1 MNRLEIRRWVLG
13 LSVLALLFAQ
23 ASIVKAQ
30 DYPENFDP
38 SFSADALPHM
48 ILSDE
53 DDAIVRL
60 DEQFF
65 DVKNIGQATLTVH
78 RAVTILNESARDEGE
93 FYVVYDKL
101 RTLKKIE
108 GVVRNAKGKVVRK
121 LDKEDMDDYSA
132 ISGFSLYED
141 NRVRV
146 AGLYHNEYPYTVE
159 YTIVLDLDGLLF
171 WDPWSPLRSELP
183 LEYGRYEVTV
193 PKGMPVRYKV
203 VGMELEPQILQDGRK
218 ETYRWELSY
227 LHMFKELLIVD
238 SNQGLI
244 APAIDDVTVH
254 VAPEEFE
261 IEGSKGDMR
270 SWETFSA
277 WYYNLSEGRDVLP
290 GHVRDRIRG
299 ITSGIQD
306 PTEKVKRVYEE
317 FQSTTRYV
325 SVQLGL
331 GGWQPYDAM
340 YVAENGYGDCKA
352 LTNYLHALLKEAGV
366 SSYPALIESGV
377 YADEIL
383 EDFPSNQFNHVVLM
397 VPMPA
402 DTLWLEATDQSAP
415 FNHLGVANEDRYTLL
430 VRPQGGE
437 LVRTPQTS
445 SSRNKRFRTSNV
457 RLTGAGYAT
466 AEVEAKY
473 TGNRQDYIRHNL
485 VKASGRDQ
493 MDWLR
498 NVINIPSFDI
508 TSADFGA
515 VKGRQAEI
523 QIPFSLDLPRYA
535 SKSGKRL
542 FVPTNLFRS
551 TVSVP
556 EGEDIPN
563 EPVKLAYAYADE
575 EDVMFE
581 LPAGYKVEAMPE
593 DVALETP
600 FSTYRATHT
609 QPEEGVVVYKRNI
622 EFKTRVI
629 EPAMYGEYRDFLKKV
644 ARADRSQIVLVAEP

>member
-1 MNRLEIRRWVLG
+1 MEIKRGLLG
-13 LSVLALLFAQ
+13 LSILLLFFAQ
-23 ASIVKAQ
+23 ATIVDAQ

-38 SFSADALPHM
+38 SFSAEALPHM

-65 DVKNIGQATLTVH
+65 DVKNIGKATLTVH
-78 RAVTILNESARDEGE
+78 RAVTILNEGARDEGE

-132 ISGFSLYED
+132 VSGFSLYED

-171 WDPWSPLRSELP
+171 WDPWSPLGSELP

-193 PKGMPVRYKV
+193 PEGMPVRYKV
-203 VGMELEPQILQDGRK
+203 VGMELAPQISQSGRK
-218 ETYRWELSY
+218 TTYRWELSY

-244 APAIDDVTVH
+244 APAVDDVTVH

-261 IEGSKGDMR
+261 IEGSRGDMR
-270 SWETFSA
+270 SWETFST
-277 WYYNLSEGRDVLP
+277 WYYSLGEGRDVLP
-290 GHVRDRIRG
+290 GDVRNRIRS

-306 PTEKVKRVYEE
+306 PVEKVKKVYEE
-317 FQSTTRYV
+317 FQATTRYV

-352 LTNYLHALLKEAGV
+352 LTNYLYALLKEAGIR
-366 SSYPALIESGV
+366 SYPALIESGRF
-377 YADEIL
+377 ADEIL

-402 DTLWLEATDQSAP
+402 DTLWLEATDQTAP
-415 FNHLGVANEDRYTLL
+415 FNHLGVANEDRYALV
-430 VRPQGGE
+430 VRPDNGE

-445 SSRNKRFRTSNV
+445 SARNRRFRTSSV
-457 RLTGAGYAT
+457 RLTGSGYAT

-485 VKASGRDQ
+485 VKASGREQ

-498 NVINIPSFDI
+498 NVTDIPSFDI
-508 TSADFGA
+508 TSADFTA
-515 VKGRQAEI
+515 VQGRQAEI
-523 QIPFSLDLPRYA
+523 KIPFSLDLPRYA

-542 FVPTNLFRS
+542 FVPTNLFRT

-556 EGEDIPN
+556 EGEYIPN
-563 EPVKLAYAYADE
+563 DPVKLAYAYADE
-575 EDVMFE
+575 EDVLFA
-581 LPAGYKVEAMPE
+581 LPAGYTVEAMPE
-593 DVALETP
+593 NVEFETP
-600 FSTYRATHT
+600 FSVYRATHT
-609 QPEEGVVVYKRNI
+609 QTEEGAVEYKRTI

-629 EPAMYGEYRDFLKKV
+629 QPAMYGEYRDFLKKV
-644 ARADRSQIVLVAEP
+644 ARADRSQIVLVAQP